1 MKNLKP
7 PHDLV
12 EAMGEAYELL
22 LEKAIEKAKHAEE
35 KTGPALHSI
44 IDSLREEISAAGEL
58 SEEQVDKV
66 ANYLKRDLRDA
77 AEYIDE
83 TGTGLKEWLGFE
95 QALLGAE
102 FWDMFAQAADQ
113 TTVELLKLKTQA
125 EYAPYGTGELTGPGT
140 LVCDKCGETL
150 QFQKPGHIPPCP
162 KCHETSFHRQPP
174 Q

>member
-1 MKNLKP
+1 MKKLTP

-58 SEEQVDKV
+58 SEEQVEKV

-77 AEYIDE
+77 AEYIEE
-83 TGTGLKEWLGFE
+83 TGEGLKEWLGFE
-95 QALLGAE
+95 QALLGAK

-113 TTVELLKLKTQA
+113 TTVELLMLKDKA
-125 EYAPYGTGELTGPGT
+125 EHSAYRTGEITGPGT
-140 LVCDKCGETL
+140 LLCDNCGETL
-150 QFQKPGHIPPCP
+150 HFKKPGHIPPCP
-162 KCHETSFHRQPP
+162 KCNETSFHRQPP